1 MRKRSSFPALAA
13 AAAATVA
20 AGLACGAALAAPTAA
35 SGQAPAK
42 PEATAPAWQS
52 ASGKHTG
59 SGVAVRY
66 AVPDKIAV
74 GETVTVRLQLSGVSA
89 ADGATVVVSDPAS
102 RTTLLTLRLGSGEQ
116 RTIELP
122 YAGRSDGM
130 QFLDVTTTQAGR
142 MTVVSVPL
150 RVGSGDLKLK
160 PEGQR
165 RSMSGGDAV
174 ISLPASSPPS
184 GR

>member
-1 MRKRSSFPALAA
+1 MRKRSSIPALAA
-13 AAAATVA
+13 GAAVA
-20 AGLACGAALAAPTAA
+20 ASLACGAALAAPAA

-42 PEATAPAWQS
+42 PDATAPAWQN
-52 ASGKHTG
+52 AAGKHTG

-74 GETVTVRLQLSGVSA
+74 GETVTVRLQLAGVSSPE
-89 ADGATVVVSDPAS
+89 GATVVVSDPAS
-102 RTTLLTLRLGSGEQ
+102 RATLLTLRLASGEQ
-116 RTIELP
+116 RTVELP

-150 RVGSGDLKLK
+150 RVGSGELKLK

-165 RSMSGGDAV
+165 RVTSGGEAV
-174 ISLPASSPPS
+174 ISLPASSPAS